1 MLAGSVHAPFN
12 RIHDCVME
20 FVIQAALHLSCTS
33 CSVAQLAVYCP
44 QQHLTVSRQP
54 EHQSISVLLAVQ
66 SWLGHQQQQMRASSN
81 IARALMP
88 RTASLEQAGGLHRM
102 VLRGHTGPIGKVLL
116 TPGGTD
122 VVTGML
128 LLHM

>member
-1 MLAGSVHAPFN
+1 
-12 RIHDCVME
+12 
-20 FVIQAALHLSCTS
+20 
-33 CSVAQLAVYCP
+33 
-44 QQHLTVSRQP
+44 
-54 EHQSISVLLAVQ
+54 
-66 SWLGHQQQQMRASSN
+66 MRASSN

-116 TPGGTD
+116 TPSGTD

-128 LLHM
+128 LLPTKSAWSTQATENKHRKEHEQ